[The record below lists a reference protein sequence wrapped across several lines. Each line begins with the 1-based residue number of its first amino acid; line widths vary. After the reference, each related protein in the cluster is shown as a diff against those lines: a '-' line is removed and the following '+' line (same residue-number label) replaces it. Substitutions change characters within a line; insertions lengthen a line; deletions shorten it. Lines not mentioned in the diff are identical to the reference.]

1 MGGRISARKMPALG
15 MGKEHTHRQDLCYL
29 RNTFITK
36 FTDFQL
42 KYKTVIEGLCEQ
54 LHHLW
59 QQIPDVML
67 YRPKLTAENYD
78 GQHGTQRPRP
88 SALLRETSGP
98 LGASTLSGADT
109 HITQKC

>member
-1 MGGRISARKMPALG
+1 MGGWISAREMQALG

-36 FTDFQL
+36 FTDSQL
-42 KYKTVIEGLCEQ
+42 KYKTV
-54 LHHLW
+54 HHLW

-67 YRPKLTAENYD
+67 YRPELTAENY
-78 GQHGTQRPRP
+78 GWQHGTQRPRP

-98 LGASTLSGADT
+98 LGASKLTGADT